1 MPAVQFRRVRKGM
14 VIIMKVLVIGAK
26 GQLGFDV
33 VQELMRCGISALG
46 VDMEEMDI
54 TDADAV
60 DRVVKDS
67 GADAVIHCAAYTAV
81 DAAQENTSLCQ
92 RVNRDGT
99 KNIAMACL
107 KYGKKMLYISTDY
120 VFDGEGEKPWEPE
133 DHANPVNVYGR
144 TKYEGELAVRET
156 LEAYFIV
163 RVSWVFGL
171 HGKNF
176 VKTMLRLSG
185 ERECLHVVDDQFGS
199 PTYTRDLAVLLAAMV
214 QTDKYGIYHATNEGI
229 CSWYEF
235 ACEIFRQAE
244 RTVQVEAVPSDASPV
259 KAKRPHNSRME
270 KGKLTREGF
279 FRLPRWEDAL
289 SRYLRELR
297 EAGEI

>member
-1 MPAVQFRRVRKGM
+1 
-14 VIIMKVLVIGAK
+14 MKVLVTGAR

-33 VQELMRCGISALG
+33 VQELMRCGILAVG

-54 TDADAV
+54 TDADVV
-60 DRVVKDS
+60 DLVVKDS

-81 DAAQENTSLCQ
+81 DAAQENASLCQ

-214 QTDKYGIYHATNEGI
+214 QTDRYGVYHATNEGI

-235 ACEIFRQAE
+235 ACEIFRQAGKV
-244 RTVQVEAVPSDASPV
+244 VQVEAVPSDAFPV
-259 KAKRPHNSRME
+259 RAKRPHNSRMD
-270 KGKLTREGF
+270 KGKLIKEGLF
-279 FRLPRWEDAL
+279 LLPRWEDAL
-289 SRYLRELR
+289 SRYLLELR

>member
-1 MPAVQFRRVRKGM
+1 
-14 VIIMKVLVIGAK
+14 MKVLVTGAR
-26 GQLGFDV
+26 GQLGTDV
-33 VQELMRCGISALG
+33 VQELMRCGILAVG

-54 TDADAV
+54 TDADVV
-60 DRVVKDS
+60 DLVVKDS

-81 DAAQENTSLCQ
+81 DAAQENASLCQ

-214 QTDKYGIYHATNEGI
+214 QTDKYGVYHATNEGI

-244 RTVQVEAVPSDASPV
+244 RTVHVEAVPSVAFPV

>member
-1 MPAVQFRRVRKGM
+1 
-14 VIIMKVLVIGAK
+14 MKVLVTGAR
-26 GQLGFDV
+26 GQLGSDV
-33 VQELMRCGISALG
+33 VQELMRCGILAVG

-54 TDADAV
+54 TDANVV
-60 DRVVKDS
+60 DLVVKDS

-81 DAAQENTSLCQ
+81 DAAQENASLCQ

-214 QTDKYGIYHATNEGI
+214 QTDKYGVYHATNEGI

-244 RTVQVEAVPSDASPV
+244 RTVQVEAVPSDAFPV

>member
-1 MPAVQFRRVRKGM
+1 
-14 VIIMKVLVIGAK
+14 MKVLVTGAR

-33 VQELMRCGISALG
+33 VQELERQGILAVG

-60 DRVVKDS
+60 DLVVKDS

-81 DAAQENTSLCQ
+81 DAAEENASLCQ

-99 KNIAMACL
+99 KNIAMACR

-120 VFDGEGEKPWEPE
+120 VFDGEGENPWEPE

-185 ERECLHVVDDQFGS
+185 ERECLRVVDDQFGS

-214 QTDKYGIYHATNEGI
+214 QTDKYGVYHATNEGI

-244 RTVQVEAVPSDASPV
+244 RMVQVEAVPSDAFPV

>member
-1 MPAVQFRRVRKGM
+1 
-14 VIIMKVLVIGAK
+14 MKVLVTGAR

-33 VQELMRCGISALG
+33 VQELMRCGILAVG

-54 TDADAV
+54 TDADVV
-60 DRVVKDS
+60 DLVVKDS

-81 DAAQENTSLCQ
+81 DAAQENASLCQ

>member
-1 MPAVQFRRVRKGM
+1 
-14 VIIMKVLVIGAK
+14 MKVLVTGAR

-33 VQELMRCGISALG
+33 VQELMRCGILAVG

-54 TDADAV
+54 TDADVV
-60 DRVVKDS
+60 DLVVKDS

-81 DAAQENTSLCQ
+81 DAAQENASLCQ

-185 ERECLHVVDDQFGS
+185 ERECLRVVDDQFGS
-199 PTYTRDLAVLLAAMV
+199 PTYTRDLAVLLVDMV
-214 QTDKYGIYHATNEGI
+214 RTEKYGVYHATNEGI

-235 ACEIFRQAE
+235 ACEIFRQAGKV
-244 RTVQVEAVPSDASPV
+244 VQVEAVPSDAFPV
-259 KAKRPHNSRME
+259 RAKRPHNSRMD
-270 KGKLTREGF
+270 KGKLIKEGF
-279 FRLPRWEDAL
+279 FLLPRWEDAL
-289 SRYLRELR
+289 SRYFLELR

>member
-1 MPAVQFRRVRKGM
+1 
-14 VIIMKVLVIGAK
+14 MKVLVTGAR

-33 VQELMRCGISALG
+33 VQELMRCGILAVG

-54 TDADAV
+54 TDANVV
-60 DRVVKDS
+60 DLVVKDS

-81 DAAQENTSLCQ
+81 DAAQENASLCQ

-185 ERECLHVVDDQFGS
+185 ERECLRVVDDQFGS

-214 QTDKYGIYHATNEGI
+214 QTDKYGVYHATNEGI

-244 RTVQVEAVPSDASPV
+244 RTVQVEAVPSDAFPV

>member
-1 MPAVQFRRVRKGM
+1 
-14 VIIMKVLVIGAK
+14 MKVLVTGAR

-33 VQELMRCGISALG
+33 VQELERQGILAVG

-60 DRVVKDS
+60 DLVVKDS

-81 DAAQENTSLCQ
+81 DAAQENASLCQ

-185 ERECLHVVDDQFGS
+185 ERECLRVVDDQFGS

-214 QTDKYGIYHATNEGI
+214 QTDKYGVYHATNEGI

-244 RTVQVEAVPSDASPV
+244 RTVQVEAVPSDAFPV

>member
-1 MPAVQFRRVRKGM
+1 
-14 VIIMKVLVIGAK
+14 MKVLVTGAR
-26 GQLGFDV
+26 GQLGPDV
-33 VQELMRCGISALG
+33 VQELERQGILAVG

-60 DRVVKDS
+60 DLVVKDS

-81 DAAQENTSLCQ
+81 DAAQENASLCQ

-99 KNIAMACL
+99 KNIAMACR

-120 VFDGEGEKPWEPE
+120 IFDGEGEKPWGPE

-214 QTDKYGIYHATNEGI
+214 QTDKYGVYHATNEGI

-244 RTVQVEAVPSDASPV
+244 RTVQVEAVPSDAFPV

>member
-1 MPAVQFRRVRKGM
+1 
-14 VIIMKVLVIGAK
+14 MKVLVTGAR

-33 VQELMRCGISALG
+33 VQELERQGILAVG

-60 DRVVKDS
+60 DLVVKDS

-81 DAAQENTSLCQ
+81 DDAEENSSLCQ

-99 KNIAMACL
+99 KNIAMGCL

-185 ERECLHVVDDQFGS
+185 ERECLRVVDDQFGS

-214 QTDKYGIYHATNEGI
+214 QTDKYGVYHATNEGI

-244 RTVQVEAVPSDASPV
+244 RTVQVEAVLSDVFPV

>member
-1 MPAVQFRRVRKGM
+1 
-14 VIIMKVLVIGAK
+14 MKVLVTGAR
-26 GQLGFDV
+26 GQLGSDV
-33 VQELMRCGISALG
+33 VQELMRCGILAVG

-54 TDADAV
+54 TVADVV
-60 DRVVKDS
+60 DLVVKDS

-81 DAAQENTSLCQ
+81 DAAQENASLCQ

-214 QTDKYGIYHATNEGI
+214 QTDKYGVYHATNEGI

-244 RTVQVEAVPSDASPV
+244 RTVQVEAVPSDAFPV

>member
-1 MPAVQFRRVRKGM
+1 
-14 VIIMKVLVIGAK
+14 MKVLVTGAR
-26 GQLGFDV
+26 GQLGSDV
-33 VQELMRCGISALG
+33 VQELMRCGILAVG

-54 TDADAV
+54 TDANVV
-60 DRVVKDS
+60 DLVVKDS

-81 DAAQENTSLCQ
+81 DAAQENASLCQ

-214 QTDKYGIYHATNEGI
+214 QTDKYGVYHATNEGI

-244 RTVQVEAVPSDASPV
+244 RTVQVEAVPSDAFPV

-289 SRYLRELR
+289 SRYLLELR

>member
-1 MPAVQFRRVRKGM
+1 MPAAQFRRVRKGM
-14 VIIMKVLVIGAK
+14 VIIMKVLVTGAK

-46 VDMEEMDI
+46 VDREEMDI

-81 DAAQENTSLCQ
+81 DAAQENASLCQ

-199 PTYTRDLAVLLAAMV
+199 PTYTRDLAVLLVDMV
-214 QTDKYGIYHATNEGI
+214 RTEKYGVYHATNEGI

-235 ACEIFRQAE
+235 ACEIFRQAGKV
-244 RTVQVEAVPSDASPV
+244 VQVEAVPSDAFPV
-259 KAKRPHNSRME
+259 RAKRPHNSRMD
-270 KGKLTREGF
+270 KGKLIKEGF
-279 FRLPRWEDAL
+279 FLLPRWEDAL
-289 SRYLRELR
+289 SRYFLELR

>member
-1 MPAVQFRRVRKGM
+1 
-14 VIIMKVLVIGAK
+14 MKVLVTGAR
-26 GQLGFDV
+26 GQLGPDV
-33 VQELMRCGISALG
+33 VQELERQGILAVG

-60 DRVVKDS
+60 DLVVKDS

-81 DAAQENTSLCQ
+81 DAAQENASLCQ

-214 QTDKYGIYHATNEGI
+214 QTDKYGVYHATNEGI

-244 RTVQVEAVPSDASPV
+244 RTVQVEAVPSDAFPV

>member
-1 MPAVQFRRVRKGM
+1 
-14 VIIMKVLVIGAK
+14 MKVLVTGAR

-33 VQELMRCGISALG
+33 VQELMRCGILAVG

-60 DRVVKDS
+60 DLVVKDS

-81 DAAQENTSLCQ
+81 DAAQENASLCQ

-199 PTYTRDLAVLLAAMV
+199 PTYTRDLAVLLVDMV
-214 QTDKYGIYHATNEGI
+214 RTEKYGVYHATNEGI

-235 ACEIFRQAE
+235 ACEIFRQAGKV
-244 RTVQVEAVPSDASPV
+244 VQVEAVPSDAFPV
-259 KAKRPHNSRME
+259 RAKRPHNSRMD
-270 KGKLTREGF
+270 KGKLIKEGF
-279 FRLPRWEDAL
+279 FLLPRWEDAL
-289 SRYLRELR
+289 SRYFLELR

>member
-1 MPAVQFRRVRKGM
+1 
-14 VIIMKVLVIGAK
+14 
-26 GQLGFDV
+26 
-33 VQELMRCGISALG
+33 
-46 VDMEEMDI
+46 
-54 TDADAV
+54 
-60 DRVVKDS
+60 
-67 GADAVIHCAAYTAV
+67 
-81 DAAQENTSLCQ
+81 
-92 RVNRDGT
+92 
-99 KNIAMACL
+99 
-107 KYGKKMLYISTDY
+107 MLYISTDY
-120 VFDGEGEKPWEPE
+120 VFDGEGEKPWGPE
-133 DHANPVNVYGR
+133 DHTNPVNVYGR

-185 ERECLHVVDDQFGS
+185 ERECLRVVDDQFGS

-214 QTDKYGIYHATNEGI
+214 QTDKYGVYHATNEGI

-244 RTVQVEAVPSDASPV
+244 RTVQVEAVPSDAFPV

>member
-1 MPAVQFRRVRKGM
+1 
-14 VIIMKVLVIGAK
+14 MKVLVTGAR

-33 VQELMRCGISALG
+33 VQELMRCGILAVG

-54 TDADAV
+54 TDANVV
-60 DRVVKDS
+60 DLVVKDS

-81 DAAQENTSLCQ
+81 DVAQENASLCQ

-176 VKTMLRLSG
+176 VKTMLNLAEG
-185 ERECLHVVDDQFGS
+185 RECLHVVDDQFGS
-199 PTYTRDLAVLLAAMV
+199 PTYTRDLAVLLVDMV
-214 QTDKYGIYHATNEGI
+214 RTEKYGVYHATNEGI

-235 ACEIFRQAE
+235 ACEIFRQAGKV
-244 RTVQVEAVPSDASPV
+244 VQVEAVPSDAFPV
-259 KAKRPHNSRME
+259 RAKRPHNSRMD
-270 KGKLTREGF
+270 KGKLIKEGF
-279 FRLPRWEDAL
+279 FLLPRWEDAL
-289 SRYLRELR
+289 SRYFLELR

>member
-1 MPAVQFRRVRKGM
+1 
-14 VIIMKVLVIGAK
+14 MKVLVTGAR

-33 VQELMRCGISALG
+33 VQELMRCGILAVG

-54 TDADAV
+54 TDANVV
-60 DRVVKDS
+60 DLVVKDS

-81 DAAQENTSLCQ
+81 DAAQENASLCQ

-185 ERECLHVVDDQFGS
+185 ERECLRVVDDQFGS

-214 QTDKYGIYHATNEGI
+214 QTDKYGVYHATNEGI

-244 RTVQVEAVPSDASPV
+244 RTVQVEAVPSDAFPV

-289 SRYLRELR
+289 SRYLLELR

>member
-1 MPAVQFRRVRKGM
+1 
-14 VIIMKVLVIGAK
+14 MKVLVTGAR

-33 VQELMRCGISALG
+33 VQELMRCGILAVG

-54 TDADAV
+54 TDANVV
-60 DRVVKDS
+60 DLVVKDS

-81 DAAQENTSLCQ
+81 DVAQENASLCQ

-244 RTVQVEAVPSDASPV
+244 RTVQVEAVPSDAFPV

-289 SRYLRELR
+289 SRYLLELR

>member
-1 MPAVQFRRVRKGM
+1 M
-14 VIIMKVLVIGAK
+14 MKVLVTGAR
-26 GQLGFDV
+26 GQLGPDV
-33 VQELMRCGISALG
+33 VQELERQGILAVG

-60 DRVVKDS
+60 DLVVKDS

-81 DAAQENTSLCQ
+81 DAAQENASLCQ

-99 KNIAMACL
+99 KNIAMACR

-120 VFDGEGEKPWEPE
+120 IFDGEGEKPWGPE

-214 QTDKYGIYHATNEGI
+214 QTDKYGVYHATNEGI

-244 RTVQVEAVPSDASPV
+244 RTVQVEAVPSDAFPV

>member
-1 MPAVQFRRVRKGM
+1 
-14 VIIMKVLVIGAK
+14 MKVLVTGAR

-33 VQELMRCGISALG
+33 VQELMRCGILAVG

-60 DRVVKDS
+60 DLVVKDS

-81 DAAQENTSLCQ
+81 DAAQENASLCQ

-235 ACEIFRQAE
+235 ACETFRQAE

>member
-1 MPAVQFRRVRKGM
+1 
-14 VIIMKVLVIGAK
+14 MKVLVTGAR
-26 GQLGFDV
+26 GQLGPDV
-33 VQELMRCGISALG
+33 VQELERQGILAVG

-60 DRVVKDS
+60 DLVVKDS

-81 DAAQENTSLCQ
+81 DAAQENASLCQ

-120 VFDGEGEKPWEPE
+120 VFDGEGEKPWGPE

-214 QTDKYGIYHATNEGI
+214 QTDKYGVYHATNEGI

-244 RTVQVEAVPSDASPV
+244 RTVQVEAVPSDAFPV

>member
-1 MPAVQFRRVRKGM
+1 
-14 VIIMKVLVIGAK
+14 MKVLVTGAK

-46 VDMEEMDI
+46 VDREEMDI

-81 DAAQENTSLCQ
+81 DAAQENASLCQ

-214 QTDKYGIYHATNEGI
+214 QTDRYGVYHATNEGI

-235 ACEIFRQAE
+235 ACEIFRQAGKV
-244 RTVQVEAVPSDASPV
+244 VQVEAVPSDAFPV
-259 KAKRPHNSRME
+259 RAKRPHNSRMD
-270 KGKLTREGF
+270 KGKLIKEGLF
-279 FRLPRWEDAL
+279 LLPRWEDAL
-289 SRYLRELR
+289 SRYLLELR